1 MTASWCFVLQENDMN
16 ANPYDNVY
24 LDRDGIVKPIVT
36 SPAKSRDE
44 VQVARVKQ
52 LKHKT
57 AIATNSD
64 EHDDVAFQRIN
75 RFFIFLI
82 WKIFK
87 CINNRDQAEQQL
99 KGTPRGTYI
108 LRTSVKKNT
117 RGYALSIKST
127 DGDIFD
133 HYKIITDR
141 KGLFIES
148 EYKYQSFQELIHQYQ
163 L

>member
-1 MTASWCFVLQENDMN
+1 MN

-57 AIATNSD
+57 AISTSSD

-75 RFFIFLI
+75 RFFVFLI
-82 WKIFK
+82 WINSK
-87 CINNRDQAEQQL
+87 C
-99 KGTPRGTYI
+99 
-108 LRTSVKKNT
+108 
-117 RGYALSIKST
+117 SI
-127 DGDIFD
+127 
-133 HYKIITDR
+133 
-141 KGLFIES
+141 IEIR
-148 EYKYQSFQELIHQYQ
+148 QSSS
-163 L
+163 

>member
-1 MTASWCFVLQENDMN
+1 MN

-57 AIATNSD
+57 TIATNSD

-75 RFFIFLI
+75 RFVFFIWI
-82 WKIFK
+82 SFK
-87 CINNRDQAEQQL
+87 
-99 KGTPRGTYI
+99 
-108 LRTSVKKNT
+108 
-117 RGYALSIKST
+117 
-127 DGDIFD
+127 
-133 HYKIITDR
+133 
-141 KGLFIES
+141 
-148 EYKYQSFQELIHQYQ
+148 
-163 L
+163 